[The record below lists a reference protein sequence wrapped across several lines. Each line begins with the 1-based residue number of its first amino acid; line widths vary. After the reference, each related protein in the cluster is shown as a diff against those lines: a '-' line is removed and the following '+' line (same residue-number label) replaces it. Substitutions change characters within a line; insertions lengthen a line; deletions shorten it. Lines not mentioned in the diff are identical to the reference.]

1 MIQLSDPQ
9 FDILESRKQVNLFL
23 AGQGSG
29 KTHLAGVISYLYL
42 STFPRLRGL
51 IAANTY
57 SQLTRSTLFRI
68 REVWKAEF
76 GVIEY
81 DERKKKGHYVVGK
94 RPPKH
99 FVTFYE
105 FDSYNNIMSFSWG
118 AVVYIGSLD
127 NYKALDGMEIGWA
140 MLDETK
146 DTKEIAVKEVIVG
159 RLRQPGMYVNE
170 AGELVGEFTAEPFN
184 PLYIFTSP
192 AKVPWINEWF
202 SLDLFQ
208 PEIKATIYLPP
219 KYFRKAV
226 GNKLVTISASHLN
239 KHNLPSNYISN
250 QFENVGKD
258 KHGMLIYGD
267 PFARAGGEF
276 YKHFDRAKHVGK
288 FAHRYDPM
296 LPLHL
301 SFDQNAIPYNTLTI
315 HQQYGDTDVQLAEI
329 CLENPNNSTGKVC
342 AAFLKSRFGKH
353 EGSLFIYGDPSGR
366 KRDTRSEEGTNDY
379 SIILKALADLHPVSR
394 IITKAPP
401 VATRGQWISSVHE
414 RGLDGLEFLIDEGCT
429 NTINDY
435 IYLKEAP
442 DGTKLKETVKD
453 ENTGVSFEK
462 FGHTS
467 DANDY
472 YYTTAFKEQWR
483 RFHKPP
489 PVVADSLPS
498 AARRV
503 RENSY

>member
-1 MIQLSDPQ
+1 MVQLSNPQ
-9 FDILESRKQVNLFL
+9 HDILESRQQVNLFL

-42 STFPRLRGL
+42 SQFPKLRGL

-68 REVWKAEF
+68 REVWKQEF
-76 GVIEY
+76 GVEEY
-81 DERKKKGHYVVGK
+81 DDKTKKGHFVVGK
-94 RPPKH
+94 QPPAH
-99 FVTFYE
+99 FTRFYE
-105 FDSYNNIMSFSWG
+105 FDSYNNIMCFKWG

-159 RLRQPGMYVNE
+159 RLRQPGMYVNA
-170 AGELVGEFTAEPFN
+170 AGELVGELTPEPFN

-202 SLDLFQ
+202 NLDKYQ
-208 PEIKATIYLPP
+208 NEIKATIYYPP
-219 KYFRKAV
+219 AYFRKSM
-226 GNKLVTISASHLN
+226 GNKLVTISASQLN
-239 KHNLPSNYISN
+239 GHNLPSNYIAN
-250 QFENVGKD
+250 QFANVGKD
-258 KHGMLIYGD
+258 QHGMLIFGD

-276 YKHFDRAKHVGK
+276 YKQFDRAKHVGK
-288 FAHRYDPM
+288 FAGLYNSS

-301 SFDQNAIPYNTLTI
+301 SFDQNVIPYNTLTI
-315 HQQYGDTDVQLAEI
+315 HQIFGLRSVQLAEI
-329 CLENPNNSTGKVC
+329 CLTNPNNSTGKVC
-342 AAFLKSRFGKH
+342 EAFLKSRFGKH
-353 EGSLFIYGDPSGR
+353 EGGVFVYGDPSGK

-379 SIILKALADLHPVSR
+379 SIILKALVALHPQSR
-394 IITKAPP
+394 VATKAPP
-401 VATRGQWISSVHE
+401 VAVRGEWINAVLD
-414 RGLDGLEFLIDEGCT
+414 RQLDGLEFVIDEGCI
-429 NTINDY
+429 NTIGDL

-442 DGTKLKETVKD
+442 DGTKLKEKTKD

-467 DANDY
+467 DTLDY
-472 YYTTAFKEQWR
+472 FYTSAFREQWAK
-483 RFHKPP
+483 FHRKESAP
-489 PVVADSLPS
+489 LPTLIMP
-498 AARRV
+498 AGPK
-503 RENSY
+503 NSY